1 VTTVLD
7 VQGVSKTFGSGE
19 LAVQA
24 LKPATFSVAAGE
36 LAALLGPSGSGKST
50 LLLSIS
56 LILEPSAGRIAMNG
70 HEVYNQGWTGI
81 DVRRFRR
88 ENIGFIFQAHN
99 LIPFLTAQEN
109 VALPMHLNGVGRRD
123 ATRRARELLDYL
135 EIGRRAD
142 SLPANLS
149 GGEQQRVA
157 IGRALANQPPLV
169 LADEPTAALD
179 TDRGTKVMAL
189 FRRIARERDTA
200 VITVTHDR
208 RMIEGFDTVYYLK
221 DGSRRGGGR
230 SPTGWLQR
238 SSKPPPRTRRSPVRS
253 RCRAARGLRR
263 RSPARRPESPCG
275 RSR

>member
-1 VTTVLD
+1 MAVLD
-7 VQGVSKTFGSGE
+7 VQDVSKTFGSGE
-19 LAVQA
+19 LAVHA

-56 LILEPSAGRIAMNG
+56 LILEPSAGRIVMNG
-70 HEVYNQGWTGI
+70 QEVYDHGWTGI

-109 VALPMHLNGVGRRD
+109 VALPMDLNGVPRRE
-123 ATRRARELLDYL
+123 AARRARELLDYL
-135 EIGRRAD
+135 EIGNRAK
-142 SLPANLS
+142 SLPATLS

-157 IGRALANQPPLV
+157 IGRALANEPPLV

-179 TDRGTKVMAL
+179 TGRGTKVMAL
-189 FRRIARERDTA
+189 FRKIARERNAA

-208 RMIEGFDTVYYLK
+208 RMIEGFDTVYYLN
-221 DGSRRGGGR
+221 DGVLSRNA
-230 SPTGWLQR
+230 QEA
-238 SSKPPPRTRRSPVRS
+238 V
-253 RCRAARGLRR
+253 AH
-263 RSPARRPESPCG
+263 
-275 RSR
+275 